1 MSKRFLSSILAA
13 VLSAGLVAAA
23 CGGDDDTGD
32 SPAATSS
39 PASDRTPSDRTP
51 AEQASPTTPSATR
64 QAESGNSAI
73 PDELRSVAE
82 AYARATFTSTYEFAQ
97 GTEKGTFTLA
107 QDGKKSYIGIES
119 AQGGFIVITTDQDTF
134 TCFKAGTTGFCSR
147 QEPDPSFEALD
158 FRQSLDSLQEGAS
171 TYKRLDDRKI
181 AGFDSACWQ
190 VTGTPSFVLCV
201 AKKEKILTAIQYDQQ
216 GGASITLKQYSDKVD
231 AKRFEPPFPV
241 Q

>member
-1 MSKRFLSSILAA
+1 MSKRFLSGTLAV

-23 CGGDDDTGD
+23 CGGDDDTGG
-32 SPAATSS
+32 SPAATST
-39 PASDRTPSDRTP
+39 PASDRTP
-51 AEQASPTTPSATR
+51 AQQQSPTTPSATR
-64 QAESGNSAI
+64 QAESGSSTI

-82 AYARATFTSTYEFAQ
+82 AYTRATFTSTYEITQ
-97 GTEKGTFTLA
+97 DTGKGTLTLA

-119 AQGGFIVITTDQDTF
+119 AQGGFIIITTDQNTF

-147 QEPDPSFEALD
+147 QAPDPSFEALD

-190 VTGTPSFVLCV
+190 VTGTSSFVLCV

-231 AKRFEPPFPV
+231 AKLFEPPFPV